1 MATARLDMR
10 LDNEVKANAE
20 KAAAFLGYKSLT
32 DYLVSLMSENS
43 EKVIAEHESM
53 TVENDVFDRFMQ
65 ACSKARKPNKA
76 LKEAA
81 AYTKKLRT
89 K

>member
-20 KAAAFLGYKSLT
+20 KAAALLGYKSLT
-32 DYLVSLMSENS
+32 DYLVSLMRENS

-65 ACSKARKPNKA
+65 A
-76 LKEAA
+76 
-81 AYTKKLRT
+81 
-89 K
+89 